1 MEETTWNK
9 DYSVGD
15 AIIDAQHQQLIATMN
30 QVAEMLQGE
39 APSIAETAR
48 IFGALAIYVMDHF
61 GYEEQRMAECAY
73 PADDLAR
80 HKAIHVELT
89 RQIREFQR
97 RVNDGDNSALRDLL
111 PFLQGTWLTSHICE
125 TDRRYAPYL
134 KGNPKA

>member
-30 QVAEMLQGE
+30 QLAEMLQGE